1 MQTWTSPQR
10 APQKTKFPYYIK
22 TIRKGKATYDD
33 SGGKWYFEDELI
45 FATQGDKRNN
55 NVYMDGYTGGLIL
68 MTKYEARDMGLT
80 EAQVIANY
88 RSDQAQKKSADKYG
102 YEAPP
107 FFFNY
112 RSDGSIESL
121 YVPPPPPPPVI
132 KYIEVPVEVPP
143 PQKPVIEPKPEPV
156 VEVSKPEPVV
166 EVSKPEPVIAE
177 NQRVAK
183 VSQTLDMKWIL
194 LALVGVGLLVA
205 IIFIMRGRQ

>member
-1 MQTWTSPQR
+1 MSLLTGEYSTTYDLDQKSRRDWSGYQMQTWTSPQR

-88 RSDQAQKKSADKYG
+88 RSDQAQK
-102 YEAPP
+102 
-107 FFFNY
+107 N
-112 RSDGSIESL
+112 
-121 YVPPPPPPPVI
+121 
-132 KYIEVPVEVPP
+132 
-143 PQKPVIEPKPEPV
+143 
-156 VEVSKPEPVV
+156 
-166 EVSKPEPVIAE
+166 
-177 NQRVAK
+177 
-183 VSQTLDMKWIL
+183 
-194 LALVGVGLLVA
+194 
-205 IIFIMRGRQ
+205 